1 MNKAEIVFEKKA
13 GSLAVLKNLR
23 NALKLQYKGKMTVGS
38 EGVKK
43 FNILSAKIKNL
54 SQKKALSIRFG
65 IK

>member
-1 MNKAEIVFEKKA
+1 MVFKKTA
-13 GSLAVLKNLR
+13 ASLAVLKNLR
-23 NALKLQYKGKMTVGS
+23 NTLKLKGKMTVGS

-54 SQKKALSIRFG
+54 AQKKALKIRFG

>member
-1 MNKAEIVFEKKA
+1 MNKAEVVFEKSA
-13 GSLAVLKNLR
+13 ASLAVLKNLQK
-23 NALKLQYKGKMTVGS
+23 ALKLEGKMTVGS
-38 EGVKK
+38 RGVKK